1 MLKSDIIFYSS
12 VFFIVSWLIG
22 FYLGIE
28 VMFVIWLGGG
38 TGIIGIT
45 LLEKYYDALKKR
57 FDQ

>member
-45 LLEKYYDALKKR
+45 LLEKYLL
-57 FDQ
+57 